1 MSIKSM
7 PGGGTIATGEGV
19 SYMRLA
25 TLRGMLRLESVGMK
39 SRNGPVRPRIAAE
52 FGLKPRDSFTTYINA
67 VQAKMNELAPLV
79 QEENKQEMPKR
90 AKPLRSI

>member
-1 MSIKSM
+1 MSIKST
-7 PGGGTIATGEGV
+7 PGGGTVATGTGIGYV
-19 SYMRLA
+19 RLA

-79 QEENKQEMPKR
+79 QEENKQEMPK
-90 AKPLRSI
+90 